1 MFFLFWIAGWWLTY
15 PSEKYESQLGWW
27 FPIYGKIKH
36 IPNHQP
42 DSFGATL
49 SKRSELLHRH
59 HGRKIPAISM
69 GHLRH
74 QVTHAWKPRHRPK
87 GRGWLSMSI
96 WIYVETYSDSI
107 SCGLNNAINPPFGNG
122 LYIYIYHL
130 FMVIWGIVYHCFT
143 HIICMYIHIY
153 IYYHVIHR

>member
-1 MFFLFWIAGWWLTY
+1 
-15 PSEKYESQLGWW
+15 
-27 FPIYGKIKH
+27 
-36 IPNHQP
+36 
-42 DSFGATL
+42 
-49 SKRSELLHRH
+49 
-59 HGRKIPAISM
+59 M

-153 IYYHVIHR
+153 ILSRNT